1 MIFFS
6 ILSYSQITNFEE
18 VEKFVKE
25 VPKSETTD
33 IETLT
38 KYLKKNAKNK
48 KEIVSRIY
56 FWIAENIEYDW
67 DAFINKKQIDV
78 SAVAT
83 LQNRKSVCAG

>member
-56 FWIAENIEYDW
+56 FWMPYFQPSRGQTAR
-67 DAFINKKQIDV
+67 
-78 SAVAT
+78 
-83 LQNRKSVCAG
+83 LQHE